1 MTEHQLLLL
10 LAEIVVLVVAARLGG
25 GIAARLGIPLV
36 VGELMFGIALGPSL
50 LGALWPEGFEALFPA
65 EQRPLL
71 DVLGW
76 IGVIFLVLVAGM
88 ETRLGLLRRARK
100 AVFTS
105 WVGGFFL
112 PFALGMGFAALVPG
126 ELIGPAVDR
135 PVFALFM
142 GTAMAISAIPVIA
155 RILMDLN
162 LFRSRVGMVVISTAV
177 TDDTLGWIVLA
188 FVSGLADGGGAD
200 AGVMLRTAALTLGF
214 VAVALTLGRPVVTA
228 ALKASARLRVPHAQ
242 ASVMLLLVFLGG
254 LITQAIGVHLVLGA
268 FVFGILIG
276 RVKPLDQ
283 TAVESVH
290 SVGMGFFAPL
300 FFAYTGIKVDLT
312 ALTGNLVWV
321 AIAAVA
327 VASFGKLVGGGLG
340 ARIGGLPK
348 WEAAAVGAGLNA
360 RGAMELVIAAIGLS
374 IGVLTEA
381 SYAIVVLIAVT
392 TSAMAGP
399 LIRSFMRRAQ
409 VSASQSAEVEAE
421 VLAG

>member
-1 MTEHQLLLL
+1 
-10 LAEIVVLVVAARLGG
+10 
-25 GIAARLGIPLV
+25 
-36 VGELMFGIALGPSL
+36 
-50 LGALWPEGFEALFPA
+50 
-65 EQRPLL
+65 
-71 DVLGW
+71 
-76 IGVIFLVLVAGM
+76 VIFLVLMAGM
-88 ETRLGLLRRARK
+88 ETRLGMLRRARK

-105 WVGGFFL
+105 WIGGFFF
-112 PFALGMGFAALVPG
+112 PFALGIGFAALAPG
-126 ELIGPAVDR
+126 ELIGPTVER

-162 LFRSRVGMVVISTAV
+162 MLRSRVGMVVISTAV

-188 FVSGLADGGGAD
+188 VVSGLAEGGVDTMA
-200 AGVMLRTAALTLGF
+200 VVRTTALTLGF
-214 VAVALTLGRPVVTA
+214 VAIALTLGRPLVA
-228 ALKASARLRVPHAQ
+228 AAMRGSKRLAVPHAET
-242 ASVMLLLVFLGG
+242 SVMLLLVFAGG
-254 LITQAIGVHLVLGA
+254 LVTQAIGVHLVLGA
-268 FVFGILIG
+268 FVAGILIG
-276 RVKPLDQ
+276 RLK
-283 TAVESVH
+283 TTERAAIESVRQL
-290 SVGMGFFAPL
+290 GMGFFAPF

-327 VASFGKLVGGGLG
+327 VASFGKLVGGGIG
-340 ARIGGLPK
+340 ARVGGLPK

-409 VSASQSAEVEAE
+409 APAADTAEVEAE

>member
-25 GIAARLGIPLV
+25 EVAARLGIPLV
-36 VGELMFGIALGPSL
+36 VGELLFGIALGPSL
-50 LGALWPEGFEALFPA
+50 FGALWPGGFDALFPA
-65 EQRPLL
+65 DQRPLL
-71 DVLGW
+71 DVVGW
-76 IGVIFLVLVAGM
+76 IGVIFLVLMAGM

-100 AVFTS
+100 TVLAT
-105 WVGGFFL
+105 WIGGFFF
-112 PFALGMGFAALVPG
+112 PFALGIGFAALVPAT
-126 ELIGPAVDR
+126 LIGPTVDR

-155 RILMDLN
+155 RILMDLKM
-162 LFRSRVGMVVISTAV
+162 LRSRVGMIVISTAV

-188 FVSGLADGGGAD
+188 VVSGLAEGGVDTMA
-200 AGVMLRTAALTLGF
+200 VVRTTALTLGF
-214 VAVALTLGRPVVTA
+214 VGISLSLGRPAVA
-228 ALKASARLRVPHAQ
+228 AAMRGAKRLALPHAET
-242 ASVMLLLVFLGG
+242 SVMLLLVFAGG

-268 FVFGILIG
+268 FVTGILIG
-276 RVKPLDQ
+276 RLKTTEP
-283 TAVESVH
+283 AAIESVRQL
-290 SVGMGFFAPL
+290 GMGFFAPF

-312 ALTGNLVWV
+312 ALTGNLAWIAV
-321 AIAAVA
+321 AAVA
-327 VASFGKLVGGGLG
+327 VASLGKLVGGGLG
-340 ARIGGLPK
+340 ARLGGLPK

-399 LIRSFMRRAQ
+399 LIRSFMRRARAP
-409 VSASQSAEVEAE
+409 ASESAEVEAE